1 MPMFKSSCRLVLS
14 LLLLTALRAPSEE
27 VPLSAPV
34 AEIQNPTGSI
44 GLAEALAL
52 ALVQNLDLQ
61 TYAWDIRA
69 AEARGIQAGLRPNPE
84 LSVELEN
91 LRFGRGPAT
100 RSSALGLS
108 TGFTP
113 EFQHARESGSQSGL
127 SEAEVTVRVSQLI
140 ELGGKRSKRVRLA
153 NRERDTAAWDY
164 EVARLNVLSGTAKSF
179 YAVLEAQ
186 ERLRL
191 AKELEVLARQTLD
204 SVIARVDAGKVSP
217 IEAPQGEAE
226 YALVKLE
233 VERVQLELETA
244 RVHLASFWGLS
255 AASFTEAVG
264 SLGTVEDLP
273 PLGTLAARAEAAPDL
288 ARWMAEIEQR
298 DAEVEL
304 ERANGKPDLTVTL
317 GLRSTQLGSTD
328 STSYSASGSG
338 DWSWSRGGSAAEEA
352 RENSA
357 VLGFSLP
364 LTFSNRNQGRIL
376 EAEHL
381 AAKAAARKRADTV
394 QIQSKLT
401 AAYHTLESA
410 QLAIRTISTDVLPKA
425 QEVFDATNEGY
436 RLGKF
441 SLVEVLLSQHRL
453 FTARASLLAAQSTYA
468 QHWVDLERLSGQPL
482 SPLTESNTSIEVKP

>member
-1 MPMFKSSCRLVLS
+1 MTMFKSTCRLLIA

-27 VPLSAPV
+27 APLSAPV
-34 AEIQNPTGSI
+34 AEVQNPTDSI

-69 AEARGIQAGLRPNPE
+69 AEARAIQAGLRPNPE

-100 RSSALGLS
+100 RSSALGLT
-108 TGFTP
+108 TGFAP
-113 EFQHARESGSQSGL
+113 EFQHSRESGSQSGL

-140 ELGGKRSKRVRLA
+140 ELGGKRSKRIRLA
-153 NRERDTAAWDY
+153 NRERDVAAWDY
-164 EVARLNVLSGTAKSF
+164 EVARLNVLSETAKAF
-179 YAVLEAQ
+179 YGVLEAQ

-191 AKELEVLARQTLD
+191 AKELELLARQTLD

-233 VERVQLELETA
+233 VERVQFELEAA
-244 RVHLASFWGLS
+244 RVQLASFWGLN
-255 AASFTEAVG
+255 AASFTEAEG
-264 SLGTVEDLP
+264 SLNAVEDLP
-273 PLGTLAARAEAAPDL
+273 PLDTLAARAESAPDL

-317 GLRSTQLGSTD
+317 GLRTTQLGSTD
-328 STSYSASGSG
+328 STSYGASGSG
-338 DWSWSRGGSAAEEA
+338 DWSWSRGGSTAEES

-394 QIQSKLT
+394 LLQSKLT
-401 AAYHTLESA
+401 AAYRTLESA

-425 QEVFDATNEGY
+425 REVFDATNEGY

-441 SLVEVLLSQHRL
+441 SLVEVLLSQHGL
-453 FTARASLLAAQSTYA
+453 FDARARLLAAQSAYA

-482 SPLTESNTSIEVKP
+482 SSMTESNVLNEAKP

>member
-1 MPMFKSSCRLVLS
+1 ML
-14 LLLLTALRAPSEE
+14 
-27 VPLSAPV
+27 LSAFPIA
-34 AEIQNPTGSI
+34 AEEAILPAEPTELRSPSGPI
-44 GLAEALAL
+44 DLAEALAL
-52 ALVQNLDLQ
+52 ALEQNLDLQ
-61 TYAWDIRA
+61 PFAWDIRA
-69 AEARGIQAGLRPNPE
+69 AEARAIQAGLRPNPE
-84 LSVELEN
+84 LSVEVEN
-91 LRFGRGPAT
+91 IRFGRGPSI
-100 RSSALGLS
+100 RSKEIGLT
-108 TGFTP
+108 TGFVP
-113 EFQHARESGSQSGL
+113 EFQQTSESGSQSGL

-140 ELGGKRSKRVRLA
+140 ELGGKRSKRIRLA
-153 NRERDTAAWDY
+153 HRERDVAAWDY
-164 EVARLNVLSGTAKSF
+164 EVGRLNVLSGTAKSF

-233 VERVQLELETA
+233 VDRVQLELETA
-244 RVHLASFWGLS
+244 RVQLASFWGLS
-255 AASFTEAVG
+255 AARFTEAVG
-264 SLGTVEDLP
+264 SLNTVEDLP
-273 PLGTLAARAEAAPDL
+273 PLDALAARAEAAPDL

-338 DWSWSRGGSAAEEA
+338 DWSWSRGGSASEEA

-381 AAKAAARKRADTV
+381 AAKAVARKRADTV

-441 SLVEVLLSQHRL
+441 SLVEVLLSQHGL
-453 FTARASLLAAQSTYA
+453 FDARARLLAAQSSHA

-482 SPLTESNTSIEVKP
+482 SPVTESNALNEAKP